1 MNNTGKKPN
10 ESKNTRY
17 VQINGHKV
25 YLTKPQQQI
34 YDKMINYVR
43 HMAKEEGRCGQ
54 PDYHKCFGDCAVCPY
69 QTWGKFVSMDDDN
82 FVEKSE
88 NGEYQHAKSAPSVE
102 STVLDEMMFAELYRI
117 AGLRERNGERIL
129 RLYLEEGL
137 SCYKIA
143 NRIGMRQTTVN
154 DELNRLLIYIRENRD
169 ELLGL

>member
-1 MNNTGKKPN
+1 
-10 ESKNTRY
+10 
-17 VQINGHKV
+17 
-25 YLTKPQQQI
+25 
-34 YDKMINYVR
+34 
-43 HMAKEEGRCGQ
+43 
-54 PDYHKCFGDCAVCPY
+54 
-69 QTWGKFVSMDDDN
+69 MDDDN